1 MKKICLFI
9 AAAAGVLGTV
19 NALEEGN
26 PSATA
31 GYHAYSPKDFSHLK
45 GMKGFSDALL
55 TMHFKLYEGYV
66 KNSNLLYSQIQDLLK
81 NGKDRS
87 PEYAGLKR
95 MYGWE
100 FDGMRLHEYYFGNL
114 GGDGKPN
121 PSSPLY
127 QKIVKQFGSYDNWKK
142 DFISTGMMR
151 GIGWAILYEDPA
163 SGNLVNTWI
172 NEHDLGHLA
181 GGKPLVVMDVF
192 EHAYITEYGL
202 NREQYIQAF
211 FDNLSWGIAEERYG
225 PSQLVKT
232 SSDVS
237 SYDYSFPWITR

>member
-1 MKKICLFI
+1 MKKYFYTLMLSMMTLQLPIHADKPAQP
-9 AAAAGVLGTV
+9 AAYQTYVA
-19 NALEEGN
+19 
-26 PSATA
+26 
-31 GYHAYSPKDFSHLK
+31 KDFNHLK
-45 GMKGFSDALL
+45 GIKGFSDALL

-66 KNSNLLYSQIQDLLK
+66 KNANLLYTQLQDMGR

-121 PSSPLY
+121 PSGALY

-142 DFISTGMMR
+142 DFISTGMIR
-151 GIGWAILYEDPA
+151 GIGWAILYEDPL
-163 SGNLVNTWI
+163 SGNIVNTWI

-211 FDNLSWGIAEERYG
+211 FDNLSWDVAEERYG
-225 PSQLVKT
+225 PHVVNQPA
-232 SSDVS
+232 SDVS
-237 SYDYSFPWITR
+237 YAGYSFPWLN